1 MNKIGPAIQSLT
13 RRLTE
18 IPYEFLDEPRIGR
31 NGQVFVSA
39 VVNDLLARISRRAS
53 LVDLRR
59 FEGESVSKDRNR
71 LMLVMVISW
80 LLADEWFAEEAI
92 PQSAIISLLD
102 GIARELAGSSHALKY
117 VEDPDRREELAR
129 IVLARLD
136 YRPAGETLAQATDR
150 LSALSIIERRRL
162 LKATQE
168 AEARARAIREVLIKK
183 QAEASADKWTRE

>member
-1 MNKIGPAIQSLT
+1 MNKIGPPLQSLT

-80 LLADEWFAEEAI
+80 LLADEWFTEEAI

-136 YRPAGETLAQATDR
+136 CRPAGETLAQATDR
-150 LSALSIIERRRL
+150 LSALSITERRRL

-168 AEARARAIREVLIKK
+168 AEARARAIREELIKK

>member
-1 MNKIGPAIQSLT
+1 MNKIGPPLQSLT

-80 LLADEWFAEEAI
+80 LLADEWFTEEAI

-102 GIARELAGSSHALKY
+102 GIARELAVSSHALKY

-136 YRPAGETLAQATDR
+136 YRPAEETLAQATDR